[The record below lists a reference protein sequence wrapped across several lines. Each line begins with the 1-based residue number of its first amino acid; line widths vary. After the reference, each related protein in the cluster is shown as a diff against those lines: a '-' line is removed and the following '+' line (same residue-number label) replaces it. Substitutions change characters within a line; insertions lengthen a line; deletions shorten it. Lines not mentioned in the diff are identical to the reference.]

1 MCRLQYCYYFQYVL
15 LKFIITWMTEDMELS
30 KLSLIH
36 KGEVNAQVDIHLSE
50 TTSYAA
56 DSIDLISSIKDYSK
70 DSSKVPLTIKDYD

>member
-1 MCRLQYCYYFQYVL
+1 
-15 LKFIITWMTEDMELS
+15 MTEDMELS
-30 KLSLIH
+30 KLSLTH